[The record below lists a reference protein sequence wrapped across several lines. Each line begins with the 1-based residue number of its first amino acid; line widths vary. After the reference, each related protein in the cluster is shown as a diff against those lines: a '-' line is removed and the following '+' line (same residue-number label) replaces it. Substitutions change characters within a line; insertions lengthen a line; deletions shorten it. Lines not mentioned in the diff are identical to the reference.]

1 MRSVRAASGY
11 VEIEMMSLQ
20 PDFSAA
26 DKHDV
31 KQWEKRYEQ
40 RRATRIRSFAL
51 AGDRGGLRCG
61 SMQRTTDR
69 VR

>member
-1 MRSVRAASGY
+1 
-11 VEIEMMSLQ
+11 MMSLQ

-69 VR
+69 GR